1 MEEEDWAAKAQTVFY
16 VSGQTILP
24 GVVMDS
30 LNTMYGFV
38 ESIEFYLQCTMGLNT
53 YIFLK
58 KVIQEDPRV
67 EYGIWQSNLFMF
79 SNLLQWDWG

>member
-1 MEEEDWAAKAQTVFY
+1 MGLREEEDWAAKAQTVFY

-53 YIFLK
+53 
-58 KVIQEDPRV
+58 
-67 EYGIWQSNLFMF
+67 
-79 SNLLQWDWG
+79 